1 MRRNIDVRGFA
12 LGQRQPAAEQA
23 AGNRNF
29 ILDRRTD
36 DGGEQENRMNTQTDC
51 DIERAIIFFRF
62 GGEARDGW
70 IRQMNT

>member
-29 ILDRRTD
+29 ILDRRAD
-36 DGGEQENRMNTQTDC
+36 DGGEQKNRMNTQTDC